1 MSVQFPDQESLSD
14 RNKGLVLAVSSSIFI
29 GASFIV
35 KKKGLRAAGATGI
48 RAGSTPDRAVV
59 TVVMHGHDKLSRV
72 YIAYDAGSGG
82 YSYLS
87 KPLWWAGMVTMI
99 VGEIANFAAYAFA
112 PAILV
117 TPLGALSIIVRYVRQ
132 LRFFLVLAMA

>member
-48 RAGSTPDRAVV
+48 RAGLTPGRAVV

-72 YIAYDAGSGG
+72 YFAYNAGSGG

-132 LRFFLVLAMA
+132 LTFFLVLATA